1 MAADPATAD
10 IETPYMRHGALQSG
24 VGLASH
30 MCMVDATRF
39 QFRLPAAQRAQLE
52 TLAEQCGLSSA
63 DLTRLALQR
72 LLEDRDV
79 RLPAHETEAAA

>member
-1 MAADPATAD
+1 M
-10 IETPYMRHGALQSG
+10 S
-24 VGLASH
+24 
-30 MCMVDATRF
+30 DAIARF

-52 TLAEQCGLSSA
+52 TLSVQCGLSSA

-79 RLPAHETEAAA
+79 RLPAHSETGAAAA

>member
-1 MAADPATAD
+1 
-10 IETPYMRHGALQSG
+10 
-24 VGLASH
+24 
-30 MCMVDATRF
+30 MVDATRF

-52 TLAEQCGLSSA
+52 DLADRCGLSSA

-79 RLPAHETEAAA
+79 KLPAHQQTGAPA

>member
-1 MAADPATAD
+1 
-10 IETPYMRHGALQSG
+10 MRHPHRECVAAGG
-24 VGLASH
+24 IPASAVR
-30 MCMVDATRF
+30 MVDATRF

-52 TLAEQCGLSSA
+52 TLAEQSGLSSA

-79 RLPAHETEAAA
+79 KLPAHETGAAA

>member
-1 MAADPATAD
+1 
-10 IETPYMRHGALQSG
+10 
-24 VGLASH
+24 
-30 MCMVDATRF
+30 MVDATRF

-52 TLAEQCGLSSA
+52 TLAMQSGLSSA